1 MFAQKISKG
10 HLSSEQLLLWSPDVT
25 VPIHSSSAT
34 TTATEESD
42 FQGSMIKRRPR
53 TTSSAEDESSLNIP
67 YECRIPRERP
77 KSVTHIQSKVQVS
90 DFEMVCVLGIGSR
103 GKVLLAHDSSTSEL
117 YALKVIN
124 KRRVLASR
132 EVQRTLTEQ
141 AVLRRMAM
149 ERINP
154 FVVKLRRSF
163 YDEDHLYLAMVR
175 LVYCYMRL
183 LLNFGTDVSRGRIS
197 TLVETF
203 ERS

>member
-1 MFAQKISKG
+1 
-10 HLSSEQLLLWSPDVT
+10 
-25 VPIHSSSAT
+25 
-34 TTATEESD
+34 
-42 FQGSMIKRRPR
+42 
-53 TTSSAEDESSLNIP
+53 
-67 YECRIPRERP
+67 
-77 KSVTHIQSKVQVS
+77 
-90 DFEMVCVLGIGSR
+90 MVCVLGIGSR

-117 YALKVIN
+117 YAFKVIN

-175 LVYCYMRL
+175 LCIVICV
-183 LLNFGTDVSRGRIS
+183 VS
-197 TLVETF
+197 
-203 ERS
+203 